1 MVLVK
6 KRVLFFPQEWA
17 ICREPQTQIVV
28 KSRDARTYT
37 FSDVSSFSVDKYLQL
52 DIFGYFS
59 FL

>member
-28 KSRDARTYT
+28 KSRDAHTYT